1 MSRLKNLT
9 KKNSFLSS
17 SIIYV
22 LGSFLTGG
30 IAFITTPIFTRLLTP
45 EDFGIT
51 SVFMTWVSVFTIFIG
66 LQTSSTIA
74 TAHIH
79 YDKKEF
85 KPYLSS
91 ILFLSTLS
99 FLIISMMM
107 LIFRTTIA
115 SWLNMTVEL
124 LIILLLQS
132 FFGYV
137 QNFYNGY
144 LIVTAI

>member
-22 LGSFLTGG
+22 FGSFLTGG

-79 YDKKEF
+79 
-85 KPYLSS
+85 
-91 ILFLSTLS
+91 
-99 FLIISMMM
+99 
-107 LIFRTTIA
+107 
-115 SWLNMTVEL
+115 
-124 LIILLLQS
+124 
-132 FFGYV
+132 
-137 QNFYNGY
+137 
-144 LIVTAI
+144 